1 MLYRE
6 KSLLAGLGGGL
17 APLQDA
23 LAEPGRDATA
33 RGEPGLFLT
42 AVSQKAPCCSHSQ
55 PWKYENPLCG
65 VGTGSSVREELLF
78 YHLGLFQSL
87 HHTALFFLPLAG
99 QEQLQLLFFYSR
111 AAGKGQRL
119 FYTNDKAEK
128 LQDVAG
134 MGRAALAKHLSP
146 ARSDRRLH
154 RAADEPR
161 NPASL
166 RHRELCK
173 VSGKKARGE

>member
-6 KSLLAGLGGGL
+6 KSLLARLGGGL

-23 LAEPGRDATA
+23 PAEPGRDATA

-42 AVSQKAPCCSHSQ
+42 AVPQKAPCCSHSQ

-99 QEQLQLLFFYSR
+99 QEQLQLLFFLFQDCW
-111 AAGKGQRL
+111 KGAKTLLHQR
-119 FYTNDKAEK
+119 
-128 LQDVAG
+128 
-134 MGRAALAKHLSP
+134 
-146 ARSDRRLH
+146 
-154 RAADEPR
+154 
-161 NPASL
+161 
-166 RHRELCK
+166 
-173 VSGKKARGE
+173 

>member
-23 LAEPGRDATA
+23 LEQPGRDATA

-42 AVSQKAPCCSHSQ
+42 AVPQKAPCCSHSQ

-78 YHLGLFQSL
+78 YHLGLFQPL

-99 QEQLQLLFFYSR
+99 QEQLQLLFFLFQ
-111 AAGKGQRL
+111 GCWKGAKTLLHQR
-119 FYTNDKAEK
+119 
-128 LQDVAG
+128 
-134 MGRAALAKHLSP
+134 
-146 ARSDRRLH
+146 
-154 RAADEPR
+154 
-161 NPASL
+161 
-166 RHRELCK
+166 
-173 VSGKKARGE
+173 

>member
-1 MLYRE
+1 MR
-6 KSLLAGLGGGL
+6 
-17 APLQDA
+17 
-23 LAEPGRDATA
+23 
-33 RGEPGLFLT
+33 
-42 AVSQKAPCCSHSQ
+42 
-55 PWKYENPLCG
+55 CG
-65 VGTGSSVREELLF
+65 DSVREELLF
-78 YHLGLFQSL
+78 YHLGLFQPL

-99 QEQLQLLFFYSR
+99 QEQLQLLFFNSR

-119 FYTNDKAEK
+119 FYTNDKVEK

-173 VSGKKARGE
+173 VSGKKAGGE